1 MIGKSKKK
9 ILILGSRGQIG
20 SSLEVYL
27 KKKYN
32 VEGVDILN
40 GKNEDLRSNSN
51 KIQSLIKNT
60 DFVFFL
66 AFDVGGSRY
75 MDKYQ
80 NSYVFIMN
88 NVQIMANTFSILK
101 KNKKKFIFATS
112 QMSNMLFSSYGI
124 LKKIGENGKK
134 KYHKYFNNKLI
145 CDYIIKKNF
154 GFYYGARSFFLFS
167 LKYVVIKLINFFK

>member
-66 AFDVGGSRY
+66 ASFPVPVLTAIFF
-75 MDKYQ
+75 K
-80 NSYVFIMN
+80 
-88 NVQIMANTFSILK
+88 TFSE
-101 KNKKKFIFATS
+101 A
-112 QMSNMLFSSYGI
+112 
-124 LKKIGENGKK
+124 
-134 KYHKYFNNKLI
+134 
-145 CDYIIKKNF
+145 
-154 GFYYGARSFFLFS
+154 FLANS
-167 LKYVVIKLINFFK
+167 CHS